1 MACFTAK
8 KHAMNLNE
16 IATKS
21 DIQELKESI
30 LESLKQSS
38 GSSKPRKWLRS
49 KDVEKMLSISSSGLQ
64 NMRIK
69 GTIPFI
75 KLDGTILYEYED
87 ILQILENRKSKA
99 L

>member
-1 MACFTAK
+1 MVCFAIK
-8 KHAMNLNE
+8 KYTMNPNE

-21 DIQELKESI
+21 DILELKESI
-30 LESLKQSS
+30 LESLQRTSTT
-38 GSSKPRKWLRS
+38 SKPRKWLRS
-49 KDVEKMLSISSSGLQ
+49 KDVEEMLSISSSGLQ

-87 ILQILENRKSKA
+87 ILQILESRKSKA

>member
-1 MACFTAK
+1 MVCFAIK
-8 KHAMNLNE
+8 KYTMNPNE
-16 IATKS
+16 IATKA
-21 DIQELKESI
+21 DILELKESI
-30 LESLKQSS
+30 LESLQRTSTT
-38 GSSKPRKWLRS
+38 SKPRKWLRS

-87 ILQILENRKSKA
+87 ILQILESRKSKA